1 MDGSQLLKMINY
13 NAMLSKMVYARDYIP
28 WEGAKMIKK
37 GEPNLRMREIYKLR
51 TIDNLTFREIGEEFD
66 ITVER
71 ARQIYKKG
79 IAMATGDSL

>member
-66 ITVER
+66 ITANR
-71 ARQIYKKG
+71 ATQIYKKG
-79 IAMATGDSL
+79 IAMATGVSL

>member
-1 MDGSQLLKMINY
+1 MDRGQLLKMINY
-13 NAMLSKMVYARDYIP
+13 NAMLSKMVYK
-28 WEGAKMIKK
+28 GHHNK

-71 ARQIYKKG
+71 VRQIYKKG

>member
-1 MDGSQLLKMINY
+1 MDGGQLLKMINY

-79 IAMATGDSL
+79 IAMATGVSL

>member
-1 MDGSQLLKMINY
+1 MINY
-13 NAMLSKMVYARDYIP
+13 NTMLSKMVYK
-28 WEGAKMIKK
+28 GHHNK

-71 ARQIYKKG
+71 VRQIYKKG

>member
-1 MDGSQLLKMINY
+1 MHY
-13 NAMLSKMVYARDYIP
+13 NAILSKMVYAGDYIP

-51 TIDNLTFREIGEEFD
+51 TIGNLSFREIGEEFD
-66 ITVER
+66 ISGSR

-79 IAMATGDSL
+79 IAIATGDQNDN

>member
-1 MDGSQLLKMINY
+1 MDGGQLLKMINY
-13 NAMLSKMVYARDYIP
+13 NAMLSKMVYK
-28 WEGAKMIKK
+28 GHHNK

-71 ARQIYKKG
+71 VRQIYKKG

>member
-1 MDGSQLLKMINY
+1 MKNF
-13 NAMLSKMVYARDYIP
+13 NAMLSKMVYKGYHN
-28 WEGAKMIKK
+28 K

-71 ARQIYKKG
+71 VRQIYKKG

>member
-1 MDGSQLLKMINY
+1 MKNY
-13 NAMLSKMVYARDYIP
+13 NAMLSKMVYK
-28 WEGAKMIKK
+28 GHHNK

-71 ARQIYKKG
+71 VRQIYKKG